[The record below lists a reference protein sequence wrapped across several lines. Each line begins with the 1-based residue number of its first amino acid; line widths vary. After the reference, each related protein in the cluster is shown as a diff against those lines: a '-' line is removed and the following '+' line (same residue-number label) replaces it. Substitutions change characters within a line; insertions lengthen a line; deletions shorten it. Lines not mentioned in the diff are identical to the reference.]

1 MEKDPDQ
8 YCTCK
13 KETAFA
19 LGVTLKLWINVLKPN
34 DVFQECF
41 KGVGKL
47 TDFKLMLRID
57 EQVKHVRQAIY
68 IIPKGLRDIDGKQL
82 DDLESQDII

>member
-1 MEKDPDQ
+1 M
-8 YCTCK
+8 
-13 KETAFA
+13 
-19 LGVTLKLWINVLKPN
+19 
-34 DVFQECF
+34 F
-41 KGVGKL
+41 KGVEKL

-57 EQVKHVRQAIY
+57 EQVKPIRQAIY